1 MLNYDDNH
9 NKDKR
14 HFSRLLL
21 VTVAPLSLFLILL
34 LLPSDNAIIPEV
46 NIMPTNAAA
55 STLDI
60 AYAISPSAAVLS
72 STSNENCISYDSS
85 ARVITIRCK
94 SASVTD
100 LDNQINDDSILTK
113 QSSNGIWLLDAGIL
127 VDKGAVLNIDSSDV
141 KWLRIAADGTSVNA
155 IDVLGGLR
163 IDSVKL
169 TSWNPNKNDYASSN
183 GTRDLHDNKV
193 VNGDPRPY
201 IRVDDEATGTTNIT
215 NSEIAYLGYESGVG
229 GGKTGLR
236 YDGGSGSI
244 LIGNNIHNLY
254 FGFYSSGVGGMI
266 IENNQIHH
274 NSHYGFDPHT
284 GTHDMIF
291 RNNTVHDNGG
301 IGFICSLDCHHI
313 VIEKNKIYDNA
324 KRGIMFSRNMSDSI
338 ARNNII
344 DKEEHAITI
353 SESHNNEIYNNR
365 ISNSEGGIDIDKES
379 SNNAIHNNTIIV
391 ADKAHSQVQ
400 ASSSSDAI
408 SVEEGAEKN
417 NKIYSNTIINDDSGK
432 NVNQ

>member
-1 MLNYDDNH
+1 MLNYNDNH
-9 NKDKR
+9 NNNDKR
-14 HFSRLLL
+14 YFSRLLL
-21 VTVAPLSLFLILL
+21 ATVPPSSLFLILL
-34 LLPSDNAIIPEV
+34 LLPSDNAIIPLI
-46 NIMPTNAAA
+46 NIVPTNAAA
-55 STLDI
+55 STPDI
-60 AYAISPSAAVLS
+60 AYAISPAKLP

-85 ARVITIRCK
+85 ARIITIRCK
-94 SASVTD
+94 SASMTD
-100 LDNQINDDSILTK
+100 IDNLINDDSILAK
-113 QSSNGIWLLDAGIL
+113 QSSNGIWLLNAGIL
-127 VDKGAVLNIDSSDV
+127 VDKGAVLNIDSKDV
-141 KWLRIAADGTSVNA
+141 KWLRIAADGTTA
-155 IDVLGGLR
+155 YPIDVLGGLR

-169 TSWNPNKNDYASSN
+169 TSWNPNKNDYALSN

-201 IRVDDEATGTTNIT
+201 IRVEDEATGTTNIT
-215 NSEIAYLGYESGVG
+215 NSEISYLGYESGLG

-236 YDGGSGSI
+236 YDGGNGSI
-244 LIGNNIHNLY
+244 LRGNNIHNLY

-338 ARNNII
+338 ARNNLI

-365 ISNSEGGIDIDKES
+365 LSNSEGGVDIDKES
-379 SNNAIHNNTIIV
+379 SNNAIHNNTIII
-391 ADKAHSQVQ
+391 ADTTHSQAQ
-400 ASSSSDAI
+400 APSDGIA
-408 SVEEGAEKN
+408 VEKGAEKN
-417 NKIYSNTIINDDSGK
+417 NKIYSNTIIDDNSDEDI
-432 NVNQ
+432 NQ